1 MIRPFFKRYPVIFVV
16 VVVEDIFCAKD
27 WLRVVCDGGD
37 ESKDIFEELRVKS
50 SGNFSVDDKT
60 KPLGRL

>member
-1 MIRPFFKRYPVIFVV
+1 MIFVV